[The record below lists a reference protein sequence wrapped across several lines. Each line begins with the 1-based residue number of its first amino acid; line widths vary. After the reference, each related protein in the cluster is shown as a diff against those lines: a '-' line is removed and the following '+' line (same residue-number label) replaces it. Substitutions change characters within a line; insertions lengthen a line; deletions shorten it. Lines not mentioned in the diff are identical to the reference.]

1 MLSHLFLV
9 RQIQIIIITPHTCQ
23 IILWNLS
30 PAAEPSRCTASPAF
44 SGTIIW
50 ERKKIFVM
58 HRVHPSYERKQVCDN
73 ELLVEC
79 SVLCDTKRFIY
90 HNKIGIDATGI
101 QQELQNL
108 EEFLNNKLASHKK
121 EK

>member
-1 MLSHLFLV
+1 M
-9 RQIQIIIITPHTCQ
+9 
-23 IILWNLS
+23 
-30 PAAEPSRCTASPAF
+30 
-44 SGTIIW
+44 
-50 ERKKIFVM
+50 
-58 HRVHPSYERKQVCDN
+58 N

-108 EEFLNNKLASHKK
+108 EEFLNNKLASQKK